1 MLAGKAKNQ
10 ARYGGAWLEPM
21 NLSDRDQRPMN
32 SHNKRIIG
40 IGTPSSQSK
49 IPRPIMI
56 SLHSSWIGNAGDR
69 ARFLHAGTE
78 NPQ

>member
-1 MLAGKAKNQ
+1 M
-10 ARYGGAWLEPM
+10 GGAWLEPTKP
-21 NLSDRDQRPMN
+21 DGRDQPPMN

-56 SLHSSWIGNAGDR
+56 SLHSSWTGNAGDG
-69 ARFLHAGTE
+69 ARFLHAEAE